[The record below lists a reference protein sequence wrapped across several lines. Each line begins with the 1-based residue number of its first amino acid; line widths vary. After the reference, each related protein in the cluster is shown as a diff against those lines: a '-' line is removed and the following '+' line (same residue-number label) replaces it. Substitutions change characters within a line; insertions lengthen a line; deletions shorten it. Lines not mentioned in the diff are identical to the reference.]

1 MTFILST
8 ILSALILTS
17 CMILIFDIS
26 IQKQW
31 KMSSIV
37 FKMFLL
43 VIALKICFPFETK
56 LSIFI
61 PLDKIMNPLLAFLQY
76 KLFDFMYIYQFLLL
90 IILIGIAYQSLKL
103 SAQIKECK
111 YIIQNVRKNN
121 QRMPKYKQEIYK
133 TSYVNT
139 PVAIGF
145 PGIILLPESLT
156 EEEILFAIRHETTHI
171 QHKDNLIKLVSNIL
185 VILFWWFP
193 PIYVFQKQLELYIE
207 LHADNKAIENLD
219 EHKKLDYLNFLIKM
233 QRQSIASSTTR
244 LNSNLSFNRKSNLN
258 YRIHSI
264 LNNHSKPNKISF
276 VLLISMIFLNLLI
289 LTPYYTESDLTKGT
303 CEISERNAYVLVNN
317 NQKQLVVNMNG
328 ENHISSINEYSLL
341 DDKTNLKEEDSL
353 YIPNYNLDD
362 SKSMNRWK
370 YKNINGQLN
379 KRKFNAYKNTWDSDW
394 ITYNK

>member
-31 KMSSIV
+31 KMSSMV
-37 FKMFLL
+37 FKMLLL
-43 VIALKICFPFETK
+43 VIILKICFPFETK

-121 QRMPKYKQEIYK
+121 QRMPKYKQEIYT

-171 QHKDNLIKLVSNIL
+171 QHKDNLIKLVSNFL
-185 VILFWWFP
+185 LILFWWFP

-233 QRQSIASSTTR
+233 QRQSITSSTTR

-394 ITYNK
+394 IMCN